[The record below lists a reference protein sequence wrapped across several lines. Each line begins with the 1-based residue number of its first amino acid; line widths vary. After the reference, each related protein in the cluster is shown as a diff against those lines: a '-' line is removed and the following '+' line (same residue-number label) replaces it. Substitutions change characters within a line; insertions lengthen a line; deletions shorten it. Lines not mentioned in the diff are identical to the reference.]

1 VDVMTESE
9 KELFRAS
16 SEGKWIYSIAKPEL
30 CSLMQ
35 NDPLE
40 ATLFHEKKKKEDVH
54 SVAEILYAD
63 SSP

>member
-1 VDVMTESE
+1 MTESE

-40 ATLFHEKKKKEDVH
+40 ATLFHEKKKRRR
-54 SVAEILYAD
+54 AF
-63 SSP
+63 SSRDTLCRFLTINM